1 MACRREIAC
10 KAHTDVQALRVSRGN
25 YCAPPALPLESVL
38 LIGSRFSNL
47 YTAVDAPAEATA
59 EPRGCVQRIMCA
71 CLYVNVCSDTFTG
84 GGRRVE
90 DMCYERRRAEA
101 YVD

>member
-10 KAHTDVQALRVSRGN
+10 KAHTDVQAALDEPGGFLEVN
-25 YCAPPALPLESVL
+25 YSVPPSLPLESVL
-38 LIGSRFSNL
+38 FTGSRFSNL

-71 CLYVNVCSDTFTG
+71 CLYVNMCSDVLG
-84 GGRRVE
+84 SLSL
-90 DMCYERRRAEA
+90 
-101 YVD
+101 